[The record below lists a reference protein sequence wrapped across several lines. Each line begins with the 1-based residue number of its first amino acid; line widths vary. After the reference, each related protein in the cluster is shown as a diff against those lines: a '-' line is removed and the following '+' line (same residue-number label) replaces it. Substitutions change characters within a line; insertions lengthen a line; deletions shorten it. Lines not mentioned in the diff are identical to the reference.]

1 MTVISYNLHSMEAS
15 SIKTSLLKVLE
26 QVDAQLKLEPISV

>member
-1 MTVISYNLHSMEAS
+1 MTVISYNLHSMETS

-26 QVDAQLKLEPISV
+26 QVDAELKLEPISV